1 MNYRGKTALIN
12 IKCVF
17 VLVFISWNTNLDTQ
31 QAIGLK
37 LILFQDYYA
46 EYLYSVHSVVPYSA
60 LLTRAGIL
68 QPVIYQCSEVVP
80 ILTNWLF
87 VFLVRLLF
95 EWIPKVLFVNSF
107 SVERSLDAV
116 CLFPSERGAGSPG
129 SEGAPDCLSWWV
141 LRVVCAAESQVMRY
155 VCKKGLVA
163 SSKLDW
169 LLCLQLNCF
178 VEEQDWNLETRKLLE
193 A

>member
-37 LILFQDYYA
+37 LILFQDNYA

-87 VFLVRLLF
+87 VFLYLCVY
-95 EWIPKVLFVNSF
+95 
-107 SVERSLDAV
+107 
-116 CLFPSERGAGSPG
+116 
-129 SEGAPDCLSWWV
+129 CLSES
-141 LRVVCAAESQVMRY
+141 LRF
-155 VCKKGLVA
+155 
-163 SSKLDW
+163 
-169 LLCLQLNCF
+169 CLSTPFQWRDHWMQCVYFLPK
-178 VEEQDWNLETRKLLE
+178 EEQVLQGQKVHLTACRDEYSVWYVLQR
-193 A
+193 AR